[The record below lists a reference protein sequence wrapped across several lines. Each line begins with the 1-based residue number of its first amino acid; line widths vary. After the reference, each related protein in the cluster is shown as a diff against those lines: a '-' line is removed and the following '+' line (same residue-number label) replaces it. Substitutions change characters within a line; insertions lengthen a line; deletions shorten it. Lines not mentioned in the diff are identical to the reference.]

1 MGAPRDR
8 VPERVGRVSPMPS
21 IEERVAAWRRE
32 LPDLEARILGPMLE
46 LLELTAVVEDWQQQL
61 LAPFE
66 IGRGEYEILSVL
78 RRLGMPHRSS
88 PSVLMRLVGCSS
100 AGMTKRLKK
109 LEARGLVLRSPDP
122 DDGRGALVRLSPRGL
137 ELQERVLRSQLAA
150 MQGRLEALGEG
161 ELEQVASGVR
171 RLCELLRGRP

>member
-8 VPERVGRVSPMPS
+8 VPDRVGRVSPMPS

-32 LPDLEARILGPMLE
+32 IPDLEARTLGPMLE
-46 LLELTAVVEDWQQQL
+46 TIELAAVAEAWQQQQ

-78 RRLGMPHRSS
+78 RRLGVPHRSS

-100 AGMTKRLKK
+100 AGMAKRLGK

-122 DDGRGALVRLSPRGL
+122 DDGRGSLVRLSQRGL
-137 ELQERVLRSQLAA
+137 ELQERILRSQLAA
-150 MQGRLEALGEG
+150 MQGRLEALTEG
-161 ELEQVASGVR
+161 ELEQISSGIR
-171 RLCELLRGRP
+171 RLCELLRGGA